1 MSIYALLCLLSLV
14 IYIALKNDVKVDV
27 GVGPTPIPTPKPTP
41 SPPTSQIF
49 QYELERDTGVVR
61 CKTGLDPLCPPIIH
75 CTPSTDRNT
84 CISNKKFF
92 NGFMRYSSLRKHL
105 TEDGKAVSPTTCYTH
120 DRCVQF
126 PSFTKDAAINMMK
139 GKTVLFLGDSTMNQ
153 QHRYL
158 LDMLGLLGT
167 SHEAQEKTG
176 GACHTPNQLHS
187 VVVACN
193 NDVLGDVALKD
204 LGDKPITTPLTL
216 ESGLI
221 SSSMTHAMECV
232 DGLWVDSQTNNNALF
247 PHEPSLATNFFNP
260 PDTPTPPCSKFTLEC
275 RYTSSPMDTTICFYE
290 ARHLNPDA
298 WQIEALT
305 SKLGIQ
311 KVDLIYFGAGAH
323 FLHRGGTD
331 SGTNYFAWP
340 GNHGARGQPL
350 DSYVHH
356 GERMKAFIVRM
367 FER

>member
-1 MSIYALLCLLSLV
+1 
-14 IYIALKNDVKVDV
+14 
-27 GVGPTPIPTPKPTP
+27 
-41 SPPTSQIF
+41 
-49 QYELERDTGVVR
+49 
-61 CKTGLDPLCPPIIH
+61 
-75 CTPSTDRNT
+75 
-84 CISNKKFF
+84 
-92 NGFMRYSSLRKHL
+92 MRYSSLRKHL

-275 RYTSSPMDTTICFYE
+275 RYPPSPMDTTICFYE